1 MPRTAEFYSEGSKI
15 AAHLYMP
22 DNSCASAHGQP
33 GAALPAIILCHGFAG
48 IKEFLLPEYA
58 KSFAAA
64 GYIALIFDYRGFG
77 ESEGER
83 GRLVPAEQV
92 VDIRNSI
99 TFMETLPEV
108 DTARIG
114 LWGSSFGGAN
124 VITTAVMDR
133 RVRCL
138 VAQLTFGS
146 GERMILGDLEYSE
159 REKLLG
165 TLKKAR
171 ERMVIKNKSLS
182 LTPDQILTDPDSK
195 TFYQSSLQKYPAL
208 QTKIPLTTLQH
219 IIEYK
224 PEASITGLSIPVLII
239 GADKDIV
246 CPVTESRRLFEKAV
260 EPKELFI
267 IENAKHYDVYSGES
281 FVKSSGKALE
291 WFDKHLK

>member
-15 AAHLYMP
+15 AAHLYFP
-22 DNSCASAHGQP
+22 DNYQP
-33 GAALPAIILCHGFAG
+33 GTDLPAIILCHGFAG

-58 KSFAAA
+58 RSFAAA

-92 VDIRNSI
+92 VDIRNAI

-124 VITTAVMDR
+124 VITTTAIDQ

-146 GERMILGDLEYSE
+146 GERMILGDLGAAE

-195 TFYQSSLQKYPAL
+195 AFYQSSLQKYPAL

-224 PEASITGLSIPVLII
+224 PEVSIASLSIPVLII
-239 GADKDIV
+239 GADQDIV
-246 CPVTESRRLFEKAV
+246 CPVLESRRLFEKAV

-267 IENAKHYDVYSGES
+267 IENAKHYDVYSGEN
-281 FVKSSGKALE
+281 FVKSSGKARE
-291 WFDKHLK
+291 WYDKYLK

>member
-1 MPRTAEFYSEGSKI
+1 MLKTVEFYSEGSKI
-15 AAHLYMP
+15 AAYLFFP
-22 DNSCASAHGQP
+22 DQYEP
-33 GAALPAIILCHGFAG
+33 GTALPAIILCHGFAG

-58 KSFAAA
+58 KSFAAT
-64 GYIALIFDYRGFG
+64 GYIALLFDYRGFG

-92 VDIRNSI
+92 VDIRNAI

-108 DTARIG
+108 DPARIG

-124 VITTAVMDR
+124 VITTTAIDQ

-146 GERMILGDLEYSE
+146 GERMILGDLEAAE

-182 LTPDQILTDPDSK
+182 LTPDQILTDTDSK
-195 TFYQSSLQKYPAL
+195 AFYQSSLQKYPAL

-224 PEASITGLSIPVLII
+224 PEVSIANLSIPVLII
-239 GADKDIV
+239 GADQDIV
-246 CPVTESRRLFEKAV
+246 CPVLESRRLFEKAV

-267 IENAKHYDVYSGES
+267 IENAKHYDVYSGEN
-281 FVKSSGKALE
+281 FVKSSGKARE
-291 WFDKHLK
+291 WFDKYLK